1 MRVDKMTMAHS
12 IEARVPFL
20 DHDLVEF
27 AMRLPPSYKLSDG
40 IGKEHPQEDR
50 RALRRSR
57 PPLPPQAGLRGADG
71 QVVPGAEFRQ
81 ALHRRAGAT
90 PTSTARAILNREYIM
105 GLLRGQVEGHDQLRL
120 PSLDRH
126 ERRVL
131 ARALD
136 RPAPGGRLSRQ
147 AHACST
153 PPTSPRSPRP
163 AAPAG
168 PARSAAKSMT
178 FRRSISPPG
187 SGAGIASLDG
197 AAASTSRAP
206 TIAARSTACG

>member
-1 MRVDKMTMAHS
+1 MTSSTSPCGCRRPTNCPTAS
-12 IEARVPFL
+12 ESSLFKTVAEPYV
-20 DHDLVEF
+20 DHDLFYRRKQGFGAPMDKWFQEPNF
-27 AMRLPPSYKLSDG
+27 GKRCIAALENSDSCREG
-40 IGKEHPQEDR
+40 YLEQRVHHGPAAR
-50 RALRRSR
+50 T
-57 PPLPPQAGLRGADG
+57 GRGA
-71 QVVPGAEFRQ
+71 
-81 ALHRRAGAT
+81 
-90 PTSTARAILNREYIM
+90 
-105 GLLRGQVEGHDQLRL
+105 DQLRL
-120 PSLDRH
+120 PSLDGD

-136 RPAPGGRLSRQ
+136 QPAPGGRLSRQ

-197 AAASTSRAP
+197 AAASILRAP